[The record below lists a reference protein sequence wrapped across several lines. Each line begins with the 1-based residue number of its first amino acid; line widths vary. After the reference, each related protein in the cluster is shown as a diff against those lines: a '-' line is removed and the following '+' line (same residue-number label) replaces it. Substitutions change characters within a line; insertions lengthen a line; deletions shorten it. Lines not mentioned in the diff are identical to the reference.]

1 MQNPREILLN
11 CYSSVSNR
19 VMNHPPPI
27 SCPIFCLCITFFTA
41 ASVSVKHWLITAD
54 IIAFRPHMLLRLTHG
69 GRNYFIQIW
78 HQKKLPWLL
87 LPPFFVVAES
97 QTLPK
102 GDIRWDPRRVNLFF
116 WIGVAWWVQWSLVL
130 ANCCTKNRILAFWR
144 GLRSNRKSHVSVK
157 LKSTSGQNGGIKIPN
172 FKDDSE
178 TEAVDDWLHKTREG
192 MDVLVLFADCLLSA
206 TTNWLMSATNTL
218 AESSGS
224 MQ

>member
-27 SCPIFCLCITFFTA
+27 SCPIFCRCITFFTA

-78 HQKKLPWLL
+78 HQKKVTLIVTTSVFRSCWEPNSSKGGHQMG
-87 LPPFFVVAES
+87 PQESESFF
-97 QTLPK
+97 LN
-102 GDIRWDPRRVNLFF
+102 WC
-116 WIGVAWWVQWSLVL
+116 SLVSAMVFGIGQLLHQKQDPGVL
-130 ANCCTKNRILAFWR
+130 AWAEIKQKVPCLSEA
-144 GLRSNRKSHVSVK
+144 
-157 LKSTSGQNGGIKIPN
+157 KSTSGQNGGIKIPN

-178 TEAVDDWLHKTREG
+178 TEAL
-192 MDVLVLFADCLLSA
+192 MIDCTKHGKVWMYWSYL
-206 TTNWLMSATNTL
+206 
-218 AESSGS
+218 
-224 MQ
+224 QIVC